1 MIVRDR
7 GERFRVR
14 LGALALKT
22 LKRVMPD
29 PVRPTLRRAIEE
41 ADVALQQLD
50 SVRRA
55 SRLDPAGPLRLNL
68 GCGSKPR
75 PGWVNVDLRP
85 GADLHLDVRRPL
97 PFPDASCAEIYA
109 EHVLEHLAYPGE
121 VEQVL
126 ADWFRVLAS
135 GGTVSL
141 GVPDTEWPLRA
152 YVSGDDGYFAWCRTQ
167 PWHRDWVR
175 TRLDTINYHFRQQSP
190 TFGEAHL
197 YAYDF
202 ETLADRLVTA
212 GFVDVARRPFDPAF
226 DSEDRRIGTL
236 YVRATKA

>member
-1 MIVRDR
+1 MRDR

-75 PGWVNVDLRP
+75 PGWVNVDFRP

-135 GGTVSL
+135 SGTVSL

-202 ETLADRLVTA
+202 ETLVDRLVAA
-212 GFVDVARRPFDPAF
+212 GFVDVTQRPFDPAL

>member
-1 MIVRDR
+1 MRDR

-75 PGWVNVDLRP
+75 PGWLNVDLVP
-85 GADLHLDVRRPL
+85 GADLTLDIRRPL

-126 ADWFRVLAS
+126 ADWFRVLAR

-141 GVPDTEWPLRA
+141 GVPDTESALRA

-202 ETLADRLVTA
+202 ETLVDRLVAA
-212 GFVDVARRPFDPAF
+212 GFVDVTQRPFDPAF

>member
-1 MIVRDR
+1 MRDCLDAL
-7 GERFRVR
+7 R
-14 LGALALKT
+14 LHAGRIALRT
-22 LKRVMPD
+22 LTRLMPQAI
-29 PVRPTLRRAIEE
+29 RPTLRRARAEM
-41 ADVALQQLD
+41 AAALRHD
-50 SVRRA
+50 DATRRA
-55 SRLDPAGPLRLNL
+55 RSLHWDTPLRMNL
-68 GCGSKPR
+68 GCGPNPR
-75 PGWVNVDLRP
+75 AGWLNVDLVP
-85 GADLHLDVRRPL
+85 GADLTLDIRRPL

-126 ADWFRVLAS
+126 ADWFRVLAR

-141 GVPDTEWPLRA
+141 GVPDTESALRA

-175 TRLDTINYHFRQQSP
+175 TRLDTINYLFRQQSP

-202 ETLADRLVTA
+202 ETLAERLVAA
-212 GFVDVARRPFDPAF
+212 GFVDVTQRPFDPTF

>member
-1 MIVRDR
+1 MRDR

-22 LKRVMPD
+22 LKHVMPD

-202 ETLADRLVTA
+202 ETLVDRLVAA
-212 GFVDVARRPFDPAF
+212 GFVDVTQRPFDPAF

>member
-1 MIVRDR
+1 MRDCLNALR
-7 GERFRVR
+7 LHAGRFALRTLTR
-14 LGALALKT
+14 L
-22 LKRVMPD
+22 MPQAI
-29 PVRPTLRRAIEE
+29 RPTLRRARAEM
-41 ADVALQQLD
+41 AAALRHD
-50 SVRRA
+50 DATRRA
-55 SRLDPAGPLRLNL
+55 RSLHWDTPLRMNL
-68 GCGSKPR
+68 GCGPNPR
-75 PGWVNVDLRP
+75 AGWLNVDLVP
-85 GADLHLDVRRPL
+85 GADLTLDIRRPL

-126 ADWFRVLAS
+126 ADWFRVLAR

-141 GVPDTEWPLRA
+141 GVPDTESALRA
-152 YVSGDDGYFAWCRTQ
+152 YVRGDDGYFAWCRTQ

-202 ETLADRLVTA
+202 ETLADRLVAA
-212 GFVDVARRPFDPAF
+212 GFVDVTQRPFDSAF

>member
-1 MIVRDR
+1 MRDCLNALR
-7 GERFRVR
+7 LHAGRFALRTLTR
-14 LGALALKT
+14 L
-22 LKRVMPD
+22 MPQAI
-29 PVRPTLRRAIEE
+29 RPTLRRARAEM
-41 ADVALQQLD
+41 AAALRHD
-50 SVRRA
+50 DATRRA
-55 SRLDPAGPLRLNL
+55 RSLHWDTPLRMNL
-68 GCGSKPR
+68 GCGPNPR
-75 PGWVNVDLRP
+75 AGWLNVDLVP
-85 GADLHLDVRRPL
+85 GADLTLDIRRPL

-126 ADWFRVLAS
+126 ADWFRVLAR

-141 GVPDTEWPLRA
+141 GVPDTESALRA
-152 YVSGDDGYFAWCRTQ
+152 YVRGDDGYFAWCRTQ

-175 TRLDTINYHFRQQSP
+175 TRLDTINYLFRQQSP

-202 ETLADRLVTA
+202 ETLADRLVAA
-212 GFVDVARRPFDPAF
+212 GFVDVTQRPFDPAF